1 MTEFFNP
8 KPADVRAPGGPYSHG
23 AIVKA
28 GTELVYTAGQVGERP
43 DGSVPATIEEQCDVA
58 YTNLL
63 GVLKAQ
69 GLGATDIV
77 QLHVYV
83 TDRAYREPSSA
94 ARVKYLGDHKPTSTF
109 LIVQGLAHHSLMI
122 EIEAVAAK
130 K

>member
-1 MTEFFNP
+1 MTEFYNP

-23 AIVKA
+23 VVIKA
-28 GTELVYTAGQVGERP
+28 GTDLVYTAGQVGERP

-58 YTNLL
+58 YANLL

-69 GLGATDIV
+69 GLGAKDII

-94 ARVKYLGDHKPTSTF
+94 ARVKHLGDHKPTSTF
-109 LIVQGLAHHSLMI
+109 LIVAGLAQPELMV
-122 EIEAVAAK
+122 EVEVVAAR
-130 K
+130 

>member
-1 MTEFFNP
+1 MTEFYNP

-23 AIVKA
+23 VVIKA

-43 DGSVPATIEEQCDVA
+43 DGSVPPTIEEQCDVA

-69 GLGATDIV
+69 GLDAKDII

-83 TDRAYREPSSA
+83 TDRAYREPSGE
-94 ARVKYLGDHKPTSTF
+94 ARRKHLGDHKPTSTF

-122 EIEAVAAK
+122 EIEAIAARP
-130 K
+130 

>member
-8 KPADVRAPGGPYSHG
+8 NPSDVRAPGGPYSHG

-28 GTELVYTAGQVGERP
+28 GTDLIYTAGQVGERP
-43 DGSVPATIEEQCDVA
+43 DGSVPSTIEEQCDVA

-63 GVLKAQ
+63 NILKAQ
-69 GLGATDIV
+69 GLGPKDIV
-77 QLHVYV
+77 QLKVYV

-94 ARVKYLGDHKPTSTF
+94 ARAKHLGDARPTSTF
-109 LIVQGLAHHSLMI
+109 LIVQGLAHHSLMV

-130 K
+130 R